1 MKYAFPFA
9 VAGTLAICSCA
20 PMNNLR
26 QTPYLGG
33 APNTEVSA
41 LERVSRGWW
50 DKPSGLEGQH
60 HIVIDTRHQ
69 KAHYYVGGTLVGQSN
84 ISCGR
89 EGHGTPLGK
98 FKILS
103 KDKDHVSS
111 TYGELR
117 SKATGEVVEAS
128 FTMGSRPIPAGTYYK
143 GAAMTNGM
151 QITNSGIWMHEGFVT
166 GAPESHG
173 CIRMPAD
180 MAEKFYENTPVGTP
194 VTIK

>member
-1 MKYAFPFA
+1 MKYALLLA
-9 VAGTLAICSCA
+9 AGCLLCSCTGMRRISV
-20 PMNNLR
+20 P
-26 QTPYLGG
+26 TYIGG
-33 APNTEVSA
+33 SPKTELSPI
-41 LERVSRGWW
+41 ERVSRGWW
-50 DKPSGLEGQH
+50 DKPAGLEGPR
-60 HIVIDTRHQ
+60 HIVVDTRLQ
-69 KAHYYVGGTLVGQSN
+69 KALYYVGDMLVGQTT

-103 KDKDHVSS
+103 KDKNHTSS

-117 SKATGEVVEAS
+117 SKATGEVVEPS
-128 FTMGSRPIPAGTYYK
+128 FTMGSRPIPEGTFYK

-151 QITNSGIWMHEGFVT
+151 QITTSGIWMHEGFVT

-180 MAEKFYENTPVGTP
+180 MAEKFFENTPVGTP